1 MSVFCSQSIH
11 PPQGRLVGHVTW
23 FLVLVIASFT
33 GERDRLTIWRHS
45 STGNQIK
52 RMSFHSS
59 WDVLVVLHRYTCTE
73 TEVLINL
80 IFGSSCT
87 PRVTL
92 LFVWKLS
99 CGICNL
105 PKSDSDLLDWLNC
118 ILLCTGPVPFRVQ
131 DPVLYS
137 SFRWCIV
144 WEGKQRS
151 FFKTHI
157 ESTERKNL
165 IKFYWNIFR
174 SLELRR
180 RRILFSF
187 FYITEYLQSPY
198 YYYY

>member
-1 MSVFCSQSIH
+1 MSVFCSPFIH
-11 PPQGRLVGHVTW
+11 PAQGRLVGHVTW

-52 RMSFHSS
+52 RMSLHS
-59 WDVLVVLHRYTCTE
+59 DVLVVLHRYTCTA

-92 LFVWKLS
+92 FFVWKLS

-137 SFRWCIV
+137 SFRWWII
-144 WEGKQRS
+144 
-151 FFKTHI
+151 I